1 MLGEF
6 GEFLRKTNALALAV
20 AVIIGAAIG
29 KVVSSVVADLLM
41 PVVGLFVGG
50 GEWRAWVI
58 PLKTA
63 PDGKVLSALAV
74 GNFLG
79 AVVDFVIIAFFVF
92 VVTKA
97 LIKEPAAPPGPAM
110 KICAACGE
118 SVLAKATRCR
128 YCTSAV

>member
-50 GEWRAWVI
+50 GEWRAWLI

-63 PDGKVLSALAV
+63 PDGKVLSALAI
-74 GNFLG
+74 GSFLG
-79 AVVDFVIIAFFVF
+79 AVVDFVIIAFFVY
-92 VVTKA
+92 
-97 LIKEPAAPPGPAM
+97 LIAKSLLKEKPAPAGPAM
-110 KICAACGE
+110 KTCGACGE
-118 SVLAKATRCR
+118 TILAKASRCR